1 MKKSVKRL
9 LAGSAAAAAA
19 AVVWKNRESPKL
31 EPVFDQAK
39 KCLYRANSLVMDTAI
54 KLIPGLFPLPRT
66 EIGCGSR
73 KLLPQVLKELGI
85 SHVMVVTGPSI
96 GKRLVPPIVED
107 LENQGIA
114 CTVFAETE
122 ANPSVT
128 TVESIRSLYLDA
140 GCDGFLAIGGGSPM
154 DAAKVAAARIAKP
167 HTPIGKMAGTLRVL
181 AKLPPVVCVPTTA
194 GTGSETTLAAV
205 ITDSETHYKYPIN
218 DFALIPDYA
227 VLDAELTVGLPPQI
241 TATTGMDALTHAVEA
256 YIGRST
262 NRLTR
267 AMAEEAVALIAHNLQ
282 TAYRDGGNLEA
293 RQRMLRAAY
302 CAGIAFTRSY
312 VGYVHGIAHSLGGQ
326 YGIAHGLA
334 NAVILPHMLRRYG
347 TSCSAKLARLAE
359 IAGLVPPGT
368 DENAAAERFIDWVE
382 SMNASFSL
390 PTGFAAIREE
400 DIPQMARRADRES
413 NPLYPVPMLMDQQEL
428 EAVYHELMR
437 KEEA

>member
-1 MKKSVKRL
+1 MRDL
-9 LAGSAAAAAA
+9 L
-19 AVVWKNRESPKL
+19 RIL
-31 EPVFDQAK
+31 RQ
-39 KCLYRANSLVMDTAI
+39 T
-54 KLIPGLFPLPRT
+54 PL
-66 EIGCGSR
+66 
-73 KLLPQVLKELGI
+73 
-85 SHVMVVTGPSI
+85 M
-96 GKRLVPPIVED
+96 
-107 LENQGIA
+107 IA
-114 CTVFAETE
+114 
-122 ANPSVT
+122 
-128 TVESIRSLYLDA
+128 
-140 GCDGFLAIGGGSPM
+140 
-154 DAAKVAAARIAKP
+154 
-167 HTPIGKMAGTLRVL
+167 
-181 AKLPPVVCVPTTA
+181 VPTTA

-256 YIGRST
+256 YLGRST

-347 TSCSAKLARLAE
+347 ASCSAKLARLAE